1 MPQALTPLEVLEN
14 TFGSTLQCLN
24 TSEKLHL
31 ISILSIREQQVE
43 DGDNPNEYHVTTAYA
58 DHPFAGTA
66 SIDRCCEILDFL
78 PSRQTRALLLA
89 LANQINQ
96 P

>member
-1 MPQALTPLEVLEN
+1 MPQTLNPLETLE
-14 TFGSTLQCLN
+14 TEFGSTLQGLD

-31 ISILSIREQQVE
+31 LSILSMREQQVE

-58 DHPFAGTA
+58 DHPFAGTE